1 MRRLRRMMVA
11 GMACMAVNGL
21 AFNGLTLMS
30 SPLSAVELSVLPDG
44 SAAQL
49 TTLGNMELGQGRYE
63 TAIGHYRKA
72 LQVDKNYF
80 WATYNLGLA
89 HQQLAQFDDAAT
101 WYKKALELSPDHP
114 EVVCNLGW
122 LAWRA
127 GRFQEAAD
135 RFQDAA
141 RLSPE
146 NPQDAAQYWANTGSA
161 REGLQQWEAA
171 GRAYQEAL
179 ALDGANYAAAYNF
192 GTLLIGHLNR
202 QPGASERAQAL
213 LQQAVE
219 LAPDRPAA
227 WLNLAQARELTGK
240 GDPRTDYDRALEV
253 ATGPAAGERN
263 EVRWQRA
270 RWYARSQ
277 PPQQIAMREELR
289 QLLAA
294 DPDFPGA
301 NGMLGRYWFA
311 IGDFEKAVARLERE
325 VINGHDDTSN
335 PIDLES
341 HYLLAVIYADHR
353 PDPAKAIAHAT
364 SYYQQRP
371 DSPKI
376 HELRR
381 LALRLSAATN
391 ASDSDRVMD
400 STKSPD
406 TKPQRDLNE
415 ISGKKSDPIS
425 AGHMETGHSEA
436 IHSESAHPANSTKE
450 AHHAEPP
457 HSAPAHAPAAGH

>member
-1 MRRLRRMMVA
+1 MHRRRHAVIASLAGIALAGVIGGTTVA
-11 GMACMAVNGL
+11 
-21 AFNGLTLMS
+21 
-30 SPLSAVELSVLPDG
+30 AVELTVLPDG

-72 LQVDKNYF
+72 LQVDKSYF

-89 HQQLAQFDDAAT
+89 YQQLGQYDDAAT
-101 WYKKALELSPDHP
+101 WYKKALEQSPDHP
-114 EVVCNLGW
+114 EVLCNLGW
-122 LAWRA
+122 LAWHA
-127 GRFQEAAD
+127 NKFQEAAD

-141 RLSPE
+141 RLSAE
-146 NPQDAAQYWANTGSA
+146 NPVDAAQYWTNTGSA

-179 ALDGANYAAAYNF
+179 ALDGANYAAAYNL
-192 GTLLIGHLNR
+192 GTLLIGRLN
-202 QPGASERAQAL
+202 QQAGAAERAQAL

-219 LAPDRPAA
+219 LAPERPAA

-240 GDPRTDYDRALEV
+240 GEPRADYDRALEV
-253 ATGPAAGERN
+253 ATGPAASERN
-263 EVRWQRA
+263 DVRWQRA
-270 RWYARSQ
+270 RWFARSQ

-294 DPDFPGA
+294 DPDYPGA

-311 IGDFEKAVARLERE
+311 IGDFEQAVVSLERE
-325 VINGHDDTSN
+325 VIAGHDDLTN

-341 HYLLAVIYADHR
+341 HYMLAVIYADHR

-364 SYYQQRP
+364 AYYQQRP

-381 LALRLSAATN
+381 RALRLSAAAN
-391 ASDSDRVMD
+391 PPEGDKGSDKPAEKDAEKPAHEASA
-400 STKSPD
+400 
-406 TKPQRDLNE
+406 
-415 ISGKKSDPIS
+415 SG
-425 AGHMETGHSEA
+425 HETVAHGEPAHG
-436 IHSESAHPANSTKE
+436 ESAPAAPAHGE
-450 AHHAEPP
+450 AAHGEPAHAEAMHAEPIHGEPP
-457 HSAPAHAPAAGH
+457 HAAAAHGAEH